1 MIALLAKPGGK
12 DMVLKHYMQYIN
24 SFISKIVLMPV
35 MLYLG
40 SAGCAKSLPEI
51 TIQNISNYKTFQNK
65 NGVSIAIDPFIEEKR
80 LDNFFGTDI
89 LEDNSIL
96 PVHIII
102 ENNINQPILI
112 EGDNILL
119 VNAKNEIIQKPSV
132 YSTPVEKLG
141 PEGGVAIGMAGFL
154 AGGYLGMFILS
165 GIYKQVAMKS
175 ENVESNIKI
184 KALYDKSLYNKL
196 ELHHGFVYLVIV
208 DSAILDNAKLQIKI
222 KNIKTEAL
230 TIFDFNMA
238 SLKEEVKLRIKEAK
252 NE

>member
-1 MIALLAKPGGK
+1 MLI
-12 DMVLKHYMQYIN
+12 KHYMQHIG
-24 SFISKIVLMPV
+24 SKIAKVTLIFL
-35 MLYLG
+35 MLYIG
-40 SAGCAKSLPEI
+40 SIGCAKGLPEI
-51 TIQNISNYKTFQNK
+51 SVQNISNYKTFQNK

-119 VNAKNEIIQKPSV
+119 VNAKNEIIQKPSL
-132 YSTPVEKLG
+132 YSLPVDKLA
-141 PEGGVAIGMAGFL
+141 PEGGAAINMAAYLMGGNLGMA
-154 AGGYLGMFILS
+154 IS
-165 GIYKQVAMKS
+165 SSIYKQAVMNS
-175 ENVESNIKI
+175 ENVGSNIKI

-196 ELHHGFVYLVIV
+196 ELHHGFVYLVIA